1 MWIRI
6 YFTINKC
13 LAKLLHL
20 QRSRSKHEDT
30 LKYIE
35 WTIKHKPNENLQ
47 HHFSTFY
54 WQYLHRTVF
63 KDRYWQYLHRTV
75 FKDRYWQD
83 LHRTVFKDRYW
94 QHLHRTVFKDRYWQY
109 LHRTVFK
116 DSYWQYCWGVSR
128 SVTHKYQR
136 WIWFTLSY
144 AMLKALL
151 RLAAVRDTKQAGE
164 LRGDTAHF
172 IASSSARFFMKQNGS
187 IYRPL
192 TQTATCLLRLY
203 SSKHI
208 AENS

>member
-54 WQYLHRTVF
+54 WQYLHRTI
-63 KDRYWQYLHRTV
+63 
-75 FKDRYWQD
+75 
-83 LHRTVFKDRYW
+83 
-94 QHLHRTVFKDRYWQY
+94 FKDRYWQY

-164 LRGDTAHF
+164 LRGDIVRF
-172 IASSSARFFMKQNGS
+172 IASSSAPVYMMQNGS

-192 TQTATCLLRLY
+192 KQTVTCLLRLY